1 MWSRKEVKAK
11 GKASF
16 KRSYWKAVLVALIIG
31 IIGGGAGAG
40 GGYYGGMNNFSSS
53 DDLNTVKVDL
63 DDLDIDFDGVPKFDI
78 DKIDDLGDIKDA
90 VNDTASSS
98 VMINGVSLDAKDFKD
113 IDSLD
118 DLNDFLEDHG
128 AKPIDIKEADKEAGR
143 AAAIAVFVIA
153 LIVFF
158 VCLIIS
164 VIGFVMDVF
173 LIKPIEFGCKR
184 FFRKN
189 LEEPAK
195 LSNIVFAFRSHYKN
209 VVKLA
214 FFYNLFITLWTLL
227 FIVPGI
233 IKSYSYRLAPYI
245 IGENP
250 EMNWRQALDESARLM
265 KGNKWRAF
273 VYDLSF
279 IGWGLLSCLTLGFLG
294 IFFVNP
300 YKNSSDAALYEAIR
314 YGNQS
319 APVVEAAA

>member
-11 GKASF
+11 GKAAF
-16 KRSYWKAVLVALIIG
+16 RRSYWKAVLVALIIA
-31 IIGGGAGAG
+31 IIGGGFGA

-53 DDLNTVKVDL
+53 DDLKTVKVDL
-63 DDLDIDFDGVPKFDI
+63 DDMDIDFDGVKKFDI
-78 DKIDDLGDIKDA
+78 DDIDDLGDIKDLIT
-90 VNDTASSS
+90 DTSSSS
-98 VMINGVSLDAKDFKD
+98 VVINGVSLDAKDFKD
-113 IDSLD
+113 IDNLN
-118 DLNDFLEDHG
+118 DLNDFIEDHG
-128 AKPIDIKEADKEAGR
+128 GKPIDVKNIGKEAER
-143 AAAIAVFVIA
+143 AAAVAILVIAV
-153 LIVFF
+153 IVF
-158 VCLIIS
+158 IICMIVS

-214 FFYNLFITLWTLL
+214 FFYNLFIALWSLL

-233 IKSYSYRLAPYI
+233 VKSYSYRLAPYI

-265 KGNKWRAF
+265 NGNKWRAF

-279 IGWGLLSCLTLGFLG
+279 LGWGILSGLTLGILG
-294 IFFVNP
+294 IFYVDP

-314 YGNQS
+314 YGNQN
-319 APVVEAAA
+319 APEVQAAA